1 MKEAIQRAYG
11 EKEASVFRPRQQRRY
26 LSHYSRWRRA
36 GGGPTPLMLVD
47 SDDESD
53 SFNPMLTDH
62 HDDEDGIPD
71 LIGDTLTFQ
80 R

>member
-1 MKEAIQRAYG
+1 MKDVIQRAYG

-26 LSHYSRWRRA
+26 LSHYSRWRSA
-36 GGGPTPLMLVD
+36 GPMLVD

-53 SFNPMLTDH
+53 SFDPMLTDH
-62 HDDEDGIPD
+62 HDDENDIPD
-71 LIGDTLTFQ
+71 LVGDTLTFQ